1 MKAGRGGGVGG
12 LVVMEGASHE
22 KKKHKG
28 QNVDSPSS
36 YNSLTFSMS
45 T

>member
-1 MKAGRGGGVGG
+1 MVCVWGGDP
-12 LVVMEGASHE
+12 VVMEGPSHGKK

-36 YNSLTFSMS
+36 YNSMTFPMS

>member
-1 MKAGRGGGVGG
+1 MVCVCVGG
-12 LVVMEGASHE
+12 DLVVMEGPSHGK

-36 YNSLTFSMS
+36 YNSMTFPMS